1 MQRWAVP
8 SVEGRRGGGKM
19 RSRVEAKEGSEGRP
33 ISPTWVK
40 SQRRPGM
47 GRLVGWRRSPSIP
60 VDPRRVAD
68 EERREKEI
76 TGRRAMVSS
85 RVVMRASRRVC
96 PSGVEELLWAR
107 ASGTPFER

>member
-47 GRLVGWRRSPSIP
+47 GRLVGWG
-60 VDPRRVAD
+60 
-68 EERREKEI
+68 E
-76 TGRRAMVSS
+76 G
-85 RVVMRASRRVC
+85 
-96 PSGVEELLWAR
+96 
-107 ASGTPFER
+107 